1 MNLRTRLE
9 RLEAEATANHGRP
22 VILWVDEPEPEGIG
36 AKPIVRVRWMTE
48 AEAAA
53 SDLT

>member
-9 RLEAEATANHGRP
+9 RLEAEATACHGRP
-22 VILWVDEPEPEGIG
+22 VILWDNEPEPERVG

-53 SDLT
+53 SVLT

>member
-22 VILWVDEPEPEGIG
+22 VILWGDEPEPEGIG
-36 AKPIVRVRWMTE
+36 TRSIVRVRWMTE
-48 AEAAA
+48 AEAQTG
-53 SDLT
+53 DEV

>member
-1 MNLRTRLE
+1 MNLRARLARLE
-9 RLEAEATANHGRP
+9 VEATASHGRP
-22 VILWVDEPEPEGIG
+22 IILWGDEPEPEGIG

-48 AEAAA
+48 AEAEA